1 MIQSIQASNTAIYAQ
16 AKSILGNAKVS
27 TSEETAATQED
38 EKNDDETTTTSI
50 QGDTLTISNA
60 GAQQAA
66 KAQQTSVPDIFTK
79 STELSTD
86 EGYTDANAAAI
97 SSAASGIGIT
107 EYSATKNEN
116 SVASAVVSSG
126 SGSSSTSSTSSES
139 NLSQY
144 SDYELK
150 QMLEN
155 DEITQA
161 EYNAEIKSRQENDS
175 DDEDDSDDSSVANAN
190 ATEE

>member
-16 AKSILGNAKVS
+16 TKNILGNAKVS
-27 TSEETAATQED
+27 TSEQTTTATD
-38 EKNDDETTTTSI
+38 EQNDDETTTTSI

-86 EGYTDANAAAI
+86 EGYTDATAAAI

-116 SVASAVVSSG
+116 SVASAAVSSG

-161 EYNAEIKSRQENDS
+161 EYNAEIKSRQESNSS
-175 DDEDDSDDSSVANAN
+175 DDEDSGDSSVSSAN

>member
-1 MIQSIQASNTAIYAQ
+1 MIQSIQANNTAIYNQ
-16 AKSILGNAKVS
+16 ANSILGNAKVS
-27 TSEETAATQED
+27 TTTEEATKDTE

-50 QGDTLTISNA
+50 QGDTLTISTA
-60 GAQQAA
+60 GAQKAA
-66 KAQQTSVPDIFTK
+66 KTQQTSVPDIFTQ

-86 EGYTDANAAAI
+86 EGYTDATAAAI
-97 SSAASGIGIT
+97 SSAASSIGIT
-107 EYSATKNEN
+107 EYSAMKNES
-116 SVASAVVSSG
+116 SVASAAVSSG

-161 EYNAEIKSRQENDS
+161 EYNAEIQSRQKADSS
-175 DDEDDSDDSSVANAN
+175 DDEESDNSSVANAD
-190 ATEE
+190 ATEA